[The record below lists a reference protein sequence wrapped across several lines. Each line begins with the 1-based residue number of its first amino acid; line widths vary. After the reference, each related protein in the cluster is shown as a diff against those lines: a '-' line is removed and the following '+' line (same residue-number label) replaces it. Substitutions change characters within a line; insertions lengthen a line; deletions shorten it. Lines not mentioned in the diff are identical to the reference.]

1 MGKMGIFG
9 GTFDPVHWGHLLIAQ
24 SALSQMGLEQ
34 VIWVPNYPHYK
45 QASPFE
51 HRLEMVAR
59 AIASNPA
66 FTTFSSPDD
75 RSTGSYAIQTLIELQ
90 AAYPNTDWY
99 WIVGL
104 DTFQTLPG
112 WYRRQEIATACNWIV
127 APRLGSIVQNEAAI
141 APNHSAGEFVAQQL
155 AAQGIDIKWQ
165 VLQMPI
171 IGVSSS
177 LIRQYCCTSHSIRY
191 LVAEPVRIYIATHNL
206 YTEERGVRGTWGSQ
220 YR

>member
-1 MGKMGIFG
+1 MGKIGIFG

-34 VIWVPNYPHYK
+34 VIWVPNHPHYK

-66 FTTFSSPDD
+66 FTTFSSPGDH
-75 RSTGSYAIQTLIELQ
+75 SIATYAIQTLIELQ

-99 WIVGL
+99 WILGL
-104 DTFQTLPG
+104 DTFQTLPR
-112 WYRRQEIATACNWIV
+112 WYRQQEIATACNWIV
-127 APRLGSIVQNEAAI
+127 APRTGSFVQLAI
-141 APNHSAGEFVAQQL
+141 AQDSAGEFVAQQL

-165 VLQMPI
+165 VLQMPM
-171 IGVSSS
+171 IGISSS
-177 LIRQYCCTSHSIRY
+177 LIRQYCRNSHSIRY

-206 YTEERGVRGTWGSQ
+206 YK
-220 YR
+220 